1 MAPDAYE
8 TLCARYE
15 RISAL
20 GDARTVLVWDQQTK
34 MPEGGTPARSKQL
47 SVLSSIRHE
56 QLTDS
61 ELGDL
66 LDELDRADLDSEQE
80 AVVRAIRYDHER
92 AVAVPSDLV
101 EKLTRAGSDAQEI
114 WQDAKASN
122 DFARFAPTLEELR
135 ELRIERAQ
143 HIDPEKP
150 PYEVLY
156 EDGEP
161 HISFS
166 TVERVFDTLRSELS
180 DLLAEIRDSDVE
192 LADPFE
198 GEYDEETQAA
208 LSEDVLDML
217 GYEWAHGRLDP
228 SPHPITLG
236 NPYDCRVTTRYDES
250 NPLSALTSTVH
261 EFGHATYQLGLP
273 REHYGSPL
281 AEAPTS
287 RGVSESQSRF
297 WENHVARTEPFC
309 ELLMDPLRERFPR
322 LSDTSAREVY
332 EAINRVYP
340 DNVIRTQSDELTY
353 HFHIMFRSEIER
365 AYVGGEIGVEEI
377 PQVWN
382 EKIDEYLGV
391 TPETEAEGPLQD
403 IHWTLWFGGFEGYT
417 LGSVLAAQFD
427 AALREDVDD
436 VDGKIRRGEFEPLR
450 EWLTENVHSHGKRY
464 TADQLVEEAT
474 GEPLTAEY
482 FVEYAREKF
491 SELYDL

>member
-1 MAPDAYE
+1 MALDAYE
-8 TLCARYE
+8 NLRDRYE

-47 SVLSSIRHE
+47 STLSSIRHE
-56 QLTDS
+56 QLTDP
-61 ELGDL
+61 ELGEL
-66 LDELDRADLDSEQE
+66 LDELDGADLDPERE

-92 AVAVPSDLV
+92 AAAVPSELV
-101 EKLTRAGSDAQEI
+101 EKLTRAGSDAQET
-114 WQDAKASN
+114 WQQAKADD
-122 DFARFAPTLEELR
+122 DFGQFAPTLEELR
-135 ELRIERAQ
+135 ELRIERARQ
-143 HIDPEKP
+143 IDPEKP

-161 HISFS
+161 HIPFS

-180 DLLAEIRDSDVE
+180 DLLAEIRESEVE

-198 GEYDEETQAA
+198 GEFDTKTQAK

-217 GYEWAHGRLDP
+217 GYEWTHGRLDP

-250 NPLSALTSTVH
+250 NPLGALTSTVH

-309 ELLMDPLRERFPR
+309 ELLIEPLEDRFPR
-322 LSDTSAREVY
+322 LEGTNSREVY
-332 EAINRVYP
+332 EAINRVYT

-365 AYVGGEIGVEEI
+365 AYVGGEIDVEEI

-391 TPETEAEGPLQD
+391 TPDTESEGPLQD

-427 AALREDVDD
+427 AALRDDIDD

-464 TADQLVEEAT
+464 TADELVEVAT

-491 SELYDL
+491 SELYGL